1 MTGRPFSANG
11 TRMRRNILIISA
23 LFVWMAGTALADTL
37 YLRDGTEVK
46 GTFIGFE
53 DGQFTFEAGD
63 GNQTKY
69 LARRVSRLVIDRSE
83 RSEDA
88 RFRRIPRRGAG
99 TASST
104 AGSSST
110 RWESVA
116 PFDVRLEDKWIRS
129 EIEVYKGQQIRV
141 QATGTVTLEG
151 QTAVNPEGLRNQRD
165 SYAPMPNENDGAL
178 IAVIGKDLD
187 APSILIGR
195 QKDFVA
201 DRDGMLYFTVNHWET
216 RNSKG
221 AFRVNVSVDRGTR
234 GGTGDWTDE
243 TLKRQKIVAISGNQA
258 WTDTGIDLE
267 SGATIEI
274 IAEGQITISANRRTG
289 PDGDRNANARTSIY
303 PLQSSGVG
311 SLIAKI
317 RYRNGSDSR
326 PRFIGSSDQRRLGS
340 GEYGRLF
347 IGVNDDVFSDNGGS
361 YRVTIRW

>member
-1 MTGRPFSANG
+1 M
-11 TRMRRNILIISA
+11 IQSA
-23 LFVWMAGTALADTL
+23 LVVWMAGMALADTL
-37 YLRDGTEVK
+37 YLRDGTEVR

-53 DGQFTFEAGD
+53 DGQFTFEARS

-69 LARRVSRLVIDRSE
+69 LARRVERLVIDRAE
-83 RSEDA
+83 RSGES
-88 RFRRIPRRGAG
+88 RSRGYPRRGSSD
-99 TASST
+99 TAAST
-104 AGSSST
+104 SG
-110 RWESVA
+110 RWESTT
-116 PFDVRLEDKWIRS
+116 PFDVRLEDQWIRS

-151 QTAVNPEGLRNQRD
+151 QTVVSPEGLSNRRD
-165 SYAPMPNENDGAL
+165 ADAPMPNENDGAL
-178 IAVIGKDLD
+178 IAVIGKDPD

-221 AFRVNVSVDRGTR
+221 AFRVTVSVDRGTR
-234 GGTGDWTDE
+234 GWTGESTNE
-243 TLKRQKIVAISGNQA
+243 TLKRQKIVTISGNQA

-267 SGATIEI
+267 SGATIQL

-289 PDGDRNANARTSIY
+289 PDGDRNANVRTSIY
-303 PLQSSGVG
+303 PIPSSGVG
-311 SLIAKI
+311 ALIAKI

-326 PRFIGSSDQRRLGS
+326 LRFIGSSDQMRLGS

-347 IGVNDDVFSDNGGS
+347 VGVNDDVFSDNGGS

>member
-1 MTGRPFSANG
+1 MAGRSSSANG
-11 TRMRRNILIISA
+11 TRMRRNIIIISA

-37 YLRDGTEVK
+37 YLIDGTAVK

-53 DGQFTFEAGD
+53 NGQFTFEAGD
-63 GNQTKY
+63 GSQTKY
-69 LARRVSRLVIDRSE
+69 QSRRVSRLVIDRSE
-83 RSEDA
+83 RSGDA
-88 RFRRIPRRGAG
+88 QYRRNPQRGAS

-104 AGSSST
+104 AGTSSG

-116 PFDVRLEDKWIRS
+116 PFDVRLADQWIRS
-129 EIEVYKGQQIRV
+129 EIEVYKGQQVRV

-151 QTAVNPEGLRNQRD
+151 QTVVNPEGLRNQRD

-178 IAVIGKDLD
+178 IAVIGKDPD

-195 QKDFVA
+195 QQDFIA

-216 RNSKG
+216 RNAKG

-234 GGTGDWTDE
+234 GWTGDSTDG
-243 TLKRQKIVAISGNQA
+243 TLKRQKIVTVSGTQA

-267 SGATIEI
+267 SGGTIEI

-289 PDGDRNANARTSIY
+289 PDGDRNANVRTSTY
-303 PLQSSGVG
+303 PIQSSGVG
-311 SLIAKI
+311 ALIARI
-317 RYRNGSDSR
+317 RYRNGNDSR
-326 PRFIGSSDQRRLGS
+326 LRFIGSSNQMRIGS
-340 GEYGRLF
+340 GENGRLF